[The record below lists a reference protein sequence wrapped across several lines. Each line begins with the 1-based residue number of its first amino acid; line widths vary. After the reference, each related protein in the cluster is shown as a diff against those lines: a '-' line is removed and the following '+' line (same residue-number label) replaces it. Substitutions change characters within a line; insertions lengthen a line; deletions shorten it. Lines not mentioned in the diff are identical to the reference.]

1 MAVAHEGLA
10 SLGVDLH
17 ELGDLL
23 ACTNSLVQLHNLVGG
38 SQVKPS
44 QSRRHHSPRGNK
56 WCVDDELLALVL
68 QMTVSP
74 KLNSLSQDLDLVERR
89 FEWKATWG
97 RLEIKIYVV
106 GMEYLDLNTSVGGSL
121 SENVCWKCRH
131 VLMALST
138 NEEWV
143 EGYI

>member
-1 MAVAHEGLA
+1 M
-10 SLGVDLH
+10 
-17 ELGDLL
+17 
-23 ACTNSLVQLHNLVGG
+23 TPN
-38 SQVKPS
+38 
-44 QSRRHHSPRGNK
+44 QSRRHHSPKGNR

-68 QMTVSP
+68 QMIVSP
-74 KLNSLSQDLDLVERR
+74 ALNSLSHDLDLVERR

-97 RLEIKIYVV
+97 RLEIRIYVV

-121 SENVCWKCRH
+121 SENVYWKCRY

>member
-1 MAVAHEGLA
+1 MKG
-10 SLGVDLH
+10 
-17 ELGDLL
+17 
-23 ACTNSLVQLHNLVGG
+23 
-38 SQVKPS
+38 
-44 QSRRHHSPRGNK
+44 
-56 WCVDDELLALVL
+56 
-68 QMTVSP
+68 
-74 KLNSLSQDLDLVERR
+74 
-89 FEWKATWG
+89 TWG

-121 SENVCWKCRH
+121 SENVYWKCRH

>member
-1 MAVAHEGLA
+1 M
-10 SLGVDLH
+10 
-17 ELGDLL
+17 
-23 ACTNSLVQLHNLVGG
+23 
-38 SQVKPS
+38 
-44 QSRRHHSPRGNK
+44 
-56 WCVDDELLALVL
+56 
-68 QMTVSP
+68 
-74 KLNSLSQDLDLVERR
+74 ERR

-97 RLEIKIYVV
+97 RLEIKIHMV

-121 SENVCWKCRH
+121 SENVYCKCRY